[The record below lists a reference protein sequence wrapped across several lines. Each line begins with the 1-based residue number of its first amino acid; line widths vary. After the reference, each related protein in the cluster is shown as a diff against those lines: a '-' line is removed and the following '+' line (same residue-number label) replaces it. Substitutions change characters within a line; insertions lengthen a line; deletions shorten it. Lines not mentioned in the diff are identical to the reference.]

1 MEAYFRSQFPQATRR
16 YGAPFLPGGLPN
28 LDAMA
33 FALGESP
40 ARLVY
45 FASEGRFHY
54 WERQLRAYRPVEPEE
69 RLLAFQRAIIRRS
82 LSGVSADEARAVW
95 ILWNERQLQRV
106 LEVARAILSVEETF
120 FSGETGAARYIDG
133 RIVQPVAA
141 PSYTLFAEQAVEPRP
156 GAILTMSE
164 AYKGYWIF
172 CRPQR
177 LTPLRRAKFK
187 ERFTN
192 ETLTRWG
199 VGIRHDLI
207 THHEGDTKPKTCQ
220 GWQGLGLRTGAGL
233 N

>member
-1 MEAYFRSQFPQATRR
+1 
-16 YGAPFLPGGLPN
+16 
-28 LDAMA
+28 MA

-45 FASEGRFHY
+45 FAGEGRFHY
-54 WERQLRAYRPVEPEE
+54 WERQLRAYRPVEPGE

-82 LSGVSADEARAVW
+82 LSDASADEARAVW

-106 LEVARAILSVEETF
+106 LEVARAILSVEGTF
-120 FSGETGAARYIDG
+120 FSGENGAARYIDG

-141 PSYTLFAEQAVEPRP
+141 PCYALFAEQAVEPRP

-164 AYKGYWIF
+164 AYHGYWTF
-172 CRPQR
+172 CRPQH
-177 LTPLRRAKFK
+177 LKPLRRSAFK
-187 ERFTN
+187 EKFTG

-199 VGIRHDLI
+199 IGMRHDLLI
-207 THHEGDTKPKTCQ
+207 PCKHRAKSRTNQ